1 MKTTEKTR
9 FDTRLTREQKELFEY
24 AATVGGYRSLTEF
37 VLVSVEAS
45 AKKIVEEHNRII
57 SSKRDQE
64 IFFNAITEAPNPNES
79 LGNAASRYNDLTKS

>member
-1 MKTTEKTR
+1 MKTSEKTR

-37 VLVSVEAS
+37 VLVSVEEC
-45 AKKIVEEHNRII
+45 AKKIVGEHNQII

-64 IFFNAITEAPNPNES
+64 IFFKAMVDPPIPNES
-79 LGNAASRYNDLTKS
+79 LKKAASRYNDLIKS

>member
-1 MKTTEKTR
+1 M
-9 FDTRLTREQKELFEY
+9 
-24 AATVGGYRSLTEF
+24 TEF

-57 SSKRDQE
+57 SSKKDQE

-79 LGNAASRYNDLTKS
+79 LENAASRYNDLTKS